1 MVVPIE
7 LSPLFE
13 RLLTVLYDNGAASP
27 EGWAITQPELTD
39 LVGFPNTRL
48 LYDYL
53 QRAKQHEIIIVRP
66 TSNGTAFGMR
76 QRGPD
81 RYFLKVTPD
90 EWRGR
95 RELVAADRQA
105 RARQAISVKS
115 KARMMEKSRLE
126 KRARR
131 IAAGAPPAAELDTPT
146 LAVLVAAMDDDE
158 DLAGW

>member
-1 MVVPIE
+1 MALPIE
-7 LSPLFE
+7 LAPRFD
-13 RLLTVLYDNGAASP
+13 RLLAVLYEHGAATP
-27 EGWAITQPELTD
+27 TGWAITQPELVEM
-39 LVGFPNTRL
+39 VGLANTRM

-53 QRAKQHEIIIVRP
+53 QRAKQHELIIVKP

-81 RYFLKVTPD
+81 RYFLRVTPD
-90 EWRGR
+90 EWRAR
-95 RELVAADRQA
+95 REQVAADKQA
-105 RARQAISVKS
+105 RARQAIGVAAR
-115 KARMMEKSRLE
+115 ARMMEKSRIE

-146 LAVLVAAMDDDE
+146 LAVLVADMDPDE